1 MKTTIVGGGITGLTT
16 AIALKKLGIE
26 TKVYEKT
33 PQLGETGAG
42 IMLQPNAMK
51 VLNHIGIGE
60 AICDVGKSIDQFE
73 IADQQLKPYRQLKT
87 NFDTTKIIAIHRAR
101 LHKVLYDALPSDVVS
116 LNQEYLSHQQ
126 NENLVSV
133 EFSNAKVETQILLGA
148 DGIHSNLAKQLF
160 NAKSRYSGQTCW
172 RGIAHMSLPADLA
185 NRGKECW
192 GENIRF
198 GFVSISDTEVYWFA
212 VAMAPEHQK
221 DEPAERKA
229 MLMEKYKN
237 FHPLIHEIIQNTDE
251 TKMIRND
258 ISDLER
264 LNCWY
269 KDSICLLG
277 DAAHATT
284 PNMGQGAC
292 QGIEDAYYI
301 SRALSSND
309 NLKAA
314 FLQFEQERR
323 KKVDHVVNNSWR
335 FGQMAH
341 RPLGRRMVK
350 TIMKLSPTSVLQNQ
364 LKKVYSVDGLS

>member
-1 MKTTIVGGGITGLTT
+1 
-16 AIALKKLGIE
+16 
-26 TKVYEKT
+26 
-33 PQLGETGAG
+33 
-42 IMLQPNAMK
+42 
-51 VLNHIGIGE
+51 
-60 AICDVGKSIDQFE
+60 
-73 IADQQLKPYRQLKT
+73 
-87 NFDTTKIIAIHRAR
+87 
-101 LHKVLYDALPSDVVS
+101 
-116 LNQEYLSHQQ
+116 
-126 NENLVSV
+126 
-133 EFSNAKVETQILLGA
+133 
-148 DGIHSNLAKQLF
+148 
-160 NAKSRYSGQTCW
+160 
-172 RGIAHMSLPADLA
+172 
-185 NRGKECW
+185 
-192 GENIRF
+192 
-198 GFVSISDTEVYWFA
+198 
-212 VAMAPEHQK
+212 
-221 DEPAERKA
+221 

-264 LNCWY
+264 LNCWH

-309 NLKAA
+309 NLRAA

-341 RPLGRRMVK
+341 RPFGRRMVK